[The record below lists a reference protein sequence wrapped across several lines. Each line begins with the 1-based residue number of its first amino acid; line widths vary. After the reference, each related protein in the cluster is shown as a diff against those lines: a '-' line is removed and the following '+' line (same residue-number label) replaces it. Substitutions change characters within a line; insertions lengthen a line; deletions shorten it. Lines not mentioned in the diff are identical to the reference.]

1 MDFDKRSLMQ
11 AVLAAID
18 AECATIASSVN
29 VATDGATSEESK
41 PEGKYDTRALEA
53 SYLAGAQAERLRE
66 LRASR
71 EFLANLP
78 IKNFGPDDPIGPS
91 AIVALKYQQQ
101 SQQKLFYF
109 ILPQGGGHIVTNAQ
123 QKITTLTPQSPLGR
137 AINGKQVGDEIA
149 VETRGEERIYEI
161 FRVW

>member
-18 AECATIASSVN
+18 AECATIASAVN
-29 VATDGATSEESK
+29 VATDGATNEESK

-78 IKNFGPDDPIGPS
+78 IKNFGPDDSIGPS

-101 SQQKLFYF
+101 SQQKL
-109 ILPQGGGHIVTNAQ
+109 
-123 QKITTLTPQSPLGR
+123 
-137 AINGKQVGDEIA
+137 
-149 VETRGEERIYEI
+149 
-161 FRVW
+161 